1 MASKFKRALTASG
14 DNAIHIL
21 GIGNLGKYVAHTL
34 MKQNPRSLA
43 PITLLFHRKRLLAD
57 WNNGGRVI
65 QCITHGKVDRRGGF
79 KIEVLPN
86 SDMDGSLDEGVTTPI
101 KNLIVATKSYATTSA
116 LNLIKHRLNE
126 ESNVLFLQNG
136 MGIMEEVSEHIF
148 PDPRTRPRYW
158 AGVYSTGSIH
168 STAPFHVVHAGR
180 GSLLVGLVGDSNG
193 PSHPDAVPSNHMLQ
207 QLLDDDILGTELVSP
222 EKIKRAQLRKL
233 VVSSIIDPLTVLFN
247 CTNGEVF
254 NSKPRMAL
262 LRLLVRETGRI
273 VRGLLGDLSD
283 EDWQVFSGNPLR
295 ELVVSVSAK
304 TSQSTSSMLQDAR
317 AGRRT
322 EIDYINGYLTTQ
334 ADRLRLKGQGY
345 S

>member
-1 MASKFKRALTASG
+1 MAFKFKRALTAGG

-21 GIGNLGKYVAHTL
+21 GIGNLGKYVAHAL
-34 MKQNPRSLA
+34 MKQHPRSLA

-79 KIEVLPN
+79 KVEVLPD
-86 SDMDGSLDEGVTTPI
+86 SDVDGTLDTTPI
-101 KNLIVATKSYATTSA
+101 KNLIVATRSYATTSA
-116 LNLIKHRLNE
+116 LDLIKHRLDK
-126 ESNVLFLQNG
+126 ESDVIFLQNG
-136 MGIMEEVSEHIF
+136 MGIVEEVSEQVF

-168 STAPFHVVHAGR
+168 STAPFHVVHTGR
-180 GSLLVGLVGDSNG
+180 GSLLIGLVGDSNG
-193 PSHPDAVPSNHMLQ
+193 PLAPDAVPSNHMLQ
-207 QLLDDDILGTELVSP
+207 QLLHDDILGTELVSP

-273 VRGLLGDLSD
+273 ARGLLDDLSD

-295 ELVVSVSAK
+295 DLVVSVSAK
-304 TSQSTSSMLQDAR
+304 TSQSTNCA
-317 AGRRT
+317 
-322 EIDYINGYLTTQ
+322 
-334 ADRLRLKGQGY
+334 
-345 S
+345 